1 MNVPTPSADAEKSP
15 SMEADMEAEICK
27 LVEQEVPKLAPQ
39 IVNDAERIR
48 SSVAR
53 LTSSSINDLEG
64 LMSELQQLQEFLK
77 SEVGRMQREID
88 SVLEGAKIIIETIA
102 PWKSIADPVAPPAK
116 GTRGVRGSPAA
127 NVTSASLPYGKA
139 PS

>member
-1 MNVPTPSADAEKSP
+1 MNVPTPSADAEKSLP
-15 SMEADMEAEICK
+15 TEGDVEAEICK

-39 IVNDAERIR
+39 IVNDGERIR

-88 SVLEGAKIIIETIA
+88 SVLEGVKIIVETIA
-102 PWKSIADPVAPPAK
+102 PWKSITDPVTPPAK
-116 GTRGVRGSPAA
+116 GTRGVLGGPAA
-127 NVTSASLPYGKA
+127 NITSASLPYGKA
-139 PS
+139 P